1 MAGAER
7 LARTAAQVA
16 GTGVAVP
23 TPAAEYGGSGG
34 ITCAEAHMLEHR
46 DPDCTGT
53 WTLEP
58 DEGGGRGRVRCP
70 ACEASRPATLE
81 ATLDA
86 MKENLLSVQLIALGL
101 TGRLP

>member
-1 MAGAER
+1 
-7 LARTAAQVA
+7 
-16 GTGVAVP
+16 
-23 TPAAEYGGSGG
+23 
-34 ITCAEAHMLEHR
+34 MLEHR

-58 DEGGGRGRVRCP
+58 GEGGGRGRVRCP
-70 ACEASRPATLE
+70 TCEASRPATLE